1 MMAQENQN
9 LKLDD
14 AKTIMNDLHMLNSGD
29 IKANVGDDPK
39 LDAQAEQLANTLV
52 DFDTKDQAR
61 VSDIR
66 SAVENMGY
74 QVQTQAAKQS
84 EMLKKPVKDMMA
96 RSEEGQ
102 SVGKALIDLK
112 MTVEDL
118 DPASIDLSAGWVS
131 RTMGYLPFVG
141 SPIKRYFSKFES
153 SQTVINSIIGS
164 LEKGR
169 DQLNRDNITLTED
182 QKRMRQM
189 TLKLEQSVRLGQ
201 LLDQKISYKLE
212 RDIPQ
217 DDPRHKFIQEE
228 ILFALRQ
235 RIMDLQQQLAVNQ
248 QGVLATEIVIRNN
261 KELIRGVNRALN
273 VTVNALQVAVT
284 VALALENQKIVLD
297 KVNALSKTTDTL
309 IANTAAR
316 LRTQGAEIHKQASS
330 SSLSIESLK
339 QAFVDINA
347 AMDDIAT
354 YRTNALPQMAKSILE
369 MDGLAA
375 KAEESILK
383 MEKAKLAA
391 PSIQIEVL

>member
-1 MMAQENQN
+1 MAQENQN

>member
-1 MMAQENQN
+1 MAQENQN

-164 LEKGR
+164 L
-169 DQLNRDNITLTED
+169 
-182 QKRMRQM
+182 
-189 TLKLEQSVRLGQ
+189 
-201 LLDQKISYKLE
+201 
-212 RDIPQ
+212 
-217 DDPRHKFIQEE
+217 
-228 ILFALRQ
+228 
-235 RIMDLQQQLAVNQ
+235 
-248 QGVLATEIVIRNN
+248 
-261 KELIRGVNRALN
+261 
-273 VTVNALQVAVT
+273 
-284 VALALENQKIVLD
+284 
-297 KVNALSKTTDTL
+297 
-309 IANTAAR
+309 
-316 LRTQGAEIHKQASS
+316 
-330 SSLSIESLK
+330 
-339 QAFVDINA
+339 
-347 AMDDIAT
+347 
-354 YRTNALPQMAKSILE
+354 
-369 MDGLAA
+369 
-375 KAEESILK
+375 
-383 MEKAKLAA
+383 
-391 PSIQIEVL
+391 

>member
-1 MMAQENQN
+1 MEKQTQA

-14 AKTIMNDLHMLNSGD
+14 AASIMNDLHLLNAGD
-29 IKANVGDDPK
+29 IKATAGDDPK
-39 LDAQAEQLANTLV
+39 LDAQAEQLAATLV
-52 DFDTKDQAR
+52 NFDTKDQTR
-61 VSDIR
+61 VNDIR

-84 EMLKKPVKDMMA
+84 DMLKRPVKEMMS
-96 RSEEGQ
+96 RSEDGQ

-118 DPASIDLSAGWVS
+118 DPATVDLSAGFVS
-131 RTMGYLPFVG
+131 RTMGYLPFIG
-141 SPIKRYFSKFES
+141 TPLKRYFSKFES
-153 SQTVINSIIGS
+153 SQTVINSIISS

-189 TLKLEQSVRLGQ
+189 TLKLEQSVKLGQ

-354 YRTNALPQMAKSILE
+354 YRANALPQMAKSILE

-375 KAEESILK
+375 KAEESIRK

-391 PSIQIEVL
+391 PAIQIEVL